1 MVVNTINPRTLKTKA
16 VRSLNSRIM
25 WSTNKVSGLSSLVS
39 EENRKKKRKLINS
52 VCVGGGMF
60 QPQKATD
67 FGTFNCIVMVLES
80 MIEER
85 GYAISL

>member
-1 MVVNTINPRTLKTKA
+1 VKKT
-16 VRSLNSRIM
+16 
-25 WSTNKVSGLSSLVS
+25 G
-39 EENRKKKRKLINS
+39 KKKRKLINS